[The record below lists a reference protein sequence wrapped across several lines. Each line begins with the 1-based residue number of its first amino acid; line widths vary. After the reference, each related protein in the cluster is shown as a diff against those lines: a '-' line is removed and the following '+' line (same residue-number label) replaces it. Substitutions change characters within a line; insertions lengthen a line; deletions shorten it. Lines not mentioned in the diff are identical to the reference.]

1 MDNNKSEDWSGIN
14 FLKKTHRVD
23 DEVFYAIHVKEKKKE
38 KVREQKKLDEEVSGD
53 VFPPL

>member
-14 FLKKTHRVD
+14 FLKKTHKVD

-38 KVREQKKLDEEVSGD
+38 KVRE
-53 VFPPL
+53 